1 MQSKCNPA
9 REGESIMDDKL
20 DEVIKRYP
28 VTVKSKRRIRGAVLL
43 DTDKGICMIK
53 TYAAG
58 KNRLLF
64 EENIKKLLIDGG
76 YSDVDYVIPNTDGE
90 LLTDDNSGNRWLMKK
105 WYNGEEC
112 DIKDIHKV
120 LPVSANMAVLHKI
133 MVMGQKNAEGF
144 DKGQL
149 SACAGRDTKADYGE
163 RENSLPAFAR
173 LLRAVFQ
180 LCLGI
185 FVKIL

>member
-76 YSDVDYVIPNTDGE
+76 YSDEI
-90 LLTDDNSGNRWLMKK
+90 
-105 WYNGEEC
+105 
-112 DIKDIHKV
+112 
-120 LPVSANMAVLHKI
+120 
-133 MVMGQKNAEGF
+133 
-144 DKGQL
+144 
-149 SACAGRDTKADYGE
+149 GRAH
-163 RENSLPAFAR
+163 
-173 LLRAVFQ
+173 V
-180 LCLGI
+180 
-185 FVKIL
+185 